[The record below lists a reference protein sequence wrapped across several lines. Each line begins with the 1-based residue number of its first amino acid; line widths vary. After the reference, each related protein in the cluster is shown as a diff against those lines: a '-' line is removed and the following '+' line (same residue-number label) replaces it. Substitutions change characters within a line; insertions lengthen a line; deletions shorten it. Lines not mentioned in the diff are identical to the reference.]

1 MVWWEDSMKN
11 RVGRVI
17 IGILAL
23 VLFGYY
29 TYKQEQI
36 RTHSMDPFIVSLGPA
51 VPLHPEGF
59 EEGVDMSADLAEAQQ
74 EPVQMSYSTP
84 APAEPAA
91 PAVPEA
97 AAVTPEPTTEPLRF
111 DLTGWEYVLV
121 NGDNSIGEYAPEN
134 LVYLNMTADETDFQ
148 TAYNPNR
155 IAVDA
160 RIAQPLLDMALGC
173 KAAGLPVF
181 LSSGYRSYSEQAA
194 NFTRSCQNNGISD
207 GKDANGHYITMPA
220 GCSEHQTG
228 LCCDITDRY
237 REIKNDEIFQTET
250 FQWLRDHCAEYGFIL
265 RFPTGKEDITGVM
278 NEGWHFRYVGLDAA
292 RYITDN
298 NLTLE
303 EFWQQFGDSV
313 NV

>member
-1 MVWWEDSMKN
+1 MKN
-11 RVGRVI
+11 RVGRAI

-23 VLFGYY
+23 VLFGFY
-29 TYKQEQI
+29 TYRQEQI
-36 RTHSMDPFIVSLGPA
+36 HWHSADVESWGPA
-51 VPLHPEGF
+51 TGLHPEGF
-59 EEGVDMSADLAEAQQ
+59 EAGVDMNAEQQ
-74 EPVQMSYSTP
+74 QAPVQMNFTTP
-84 APAEPAA
+84 EPAM

-97 AAVTPEPTTEPLRF
+97 PAELPEPTPEPLRF
-111 DLTGWEYVLV
+111 DMSDWKYMLV
-121 NGDNSIGEYAPEN
+121 NGDHSIDQYEPEN
-134 LVYLNMTADETDFQ
+134 LVYLNMTADETDLQ
-148 TAYNPNR
+148 TSYNPNR

-194 NFTRSCQNNGISD
+194 NFTRICQNNGISD

>member
-1 MVWWEDSMKN
+1 MKN
-11 RVGRVI
+11 RVGRII

-23 VLFGYY
+23 ILLGLY
-29 TYKQEQI
+29 TYRQEQLHW
-36 RTHSMDPFIVSLGPA
+36 HSVDVEAWGPA
-51 VPLHPEGF
+51 TGLHPEGF
-59 EEGVDMSADLAEAQQ
+59 DQGIVMNEEPQAPIQMEYAPAPTEAPAAP
-74 EPVQMSYSTP
+74 EVPAP
-84 APAEPAA
+84 APAEAA
-91 PAVPEA
+91 PAEQPV
-97 AAVTPEPTTEPLRF
+97 RF
-111 DLTGWEYVLV
+111 DLSDWKFMLV
-121 NGDNSIGEYAPEN
+121 NGDHSIDQYEPAN

-148 TAYNPNR
+148 TSYNPNR
-155 IAVDA
+155 IAVDE
-160 RIAQPLLDMALGC
+160 RIAQPLMDMALAC
-173 KAAGLPVF
+173 KAAGLPVY

-194 NFTRSCQNNGISD
+194 NFTRICQNNGISD
-207 GKDANGHYITMPA
+207 GKDSNGHYITMPA

-250 FQWLRDHCAEYGFIL
+250 FRWLRDHCADYGFIL

-298 NLTLE
+298 DLTLE
-303 EFWQQFGDSV
+303 EFWQQFGDGV

>member
-1 MVWWEDSMKN
+1 MKN

-23 VLFGYY
+23 ILFGYY

-36 RTHSMDPFIVSLGPA
+36 HSHSMDPFIVSLGPA

-59 EEGVDMSADLAEAQQ
+59 EEGVDMSADMAQAQQ
-74 EPVQMSYSTP
+74 EPVQMTYNTPTP
-84 APAEPAA
+84 AV
-91 PAVPEA
+91 PAVPELP
-97 AAVTPEPTTEPLRF
+97 AVTPEPTPEPLRF
-111 DLTGWEYVLV
+111 DLTGWEFVLV
-121 NGDNSIGEYAPEN
+121 NGDHSIGEYAPEN

-148 TAYNPNR
+148 TSYNPNR

-194 NFTRSCQNNGISD
+194 NFTRICQNNGISD

-278 NEGWHFRYVGLDAA
+278 NEGWHFRYVGLEAA

>member
-1 MVWWEDSMKN
+1 M
-11 RVGRVI
+11 
-17 IGILAL
+17 
-23 VLFGYY
+23 
-29 TYKQEQI
+29 
-36 RTHSMDPFIVSLGPA
+36 
-51 VPLHPEGF
+51 
-59 EEGVDMSADLAEAQQ
+59 
-74 EPVQMSYSTP
+74 
-84 APAEPAA
+84 

-97 AAVTPEPTTEPLRF
+97 PAAQPAEAVPTAEPQRF
-111 DLTGWEYVLV
+111 DLSGWEFMLV
-121 NGDNSIGEYAPEN
+121 NGDHSIDQYEPEN

-148 TAYNPNR
+148 TSYNPNR

-160 RIAQPLLDMALGC
+160 RIAQPLLDMALDC
-173 KAAGLPVF
+173 KAAGLPIF

-194 NFTRSCQNNGISD
+194 NFTRICQNNGITD

-250 FQWLRDHCAEYGFIL
+250 FRWLRDHCAEYGFIL

-278 NEGWHFRYVGLDAA
+278 NEGWHFRYVGLEAA

>member
-1 MVWWEDSMKN
+1 MKN
-11 RVGRVI
+11 RVGRAI

-23 VLFGYY
+23 VLFGFY
-29 TYKQEQI
+29 TYRQEQI
-36 RTHSMDPFIVSLGPA
+36 HWHSADVESWGPA
-51 VPLHPEGF
+51 TGLHPEGF
-59 EEGVDMSADLAEAQQ
+59 EAGVDMNAEQQ
-74 EPVQMSYSTP
+74 QAPVQMNFTTP
-84 APAEPAA
+84 EPAM

-97 AAVTPEPTTEPLRF
+97 PAELPEPTPEPLRF
-111 DLTGWEYVLV
+111 DMSDWKYMLV
-121 NGDNSIGEYAPEN
+121 NGDHSIDQYEPEN
-134 LVYLNMTADETDFQ
+134 LVYLNMTADETDLQ

-194 NFTRSCQNNGISD
+194 NFTRICQNNGITD

-250 FQWLRDHCAEYGFIL
+250 FRWLRDHCADYGFIL

-292 RYITDN
+292 RYIMDHD
-298 NLTLE
+298 LTLE
-303 EFWQQFGDSV
+303 EFWQQFGDGI

>member
-1 MVWWEDSMKN
+1 MKN

-59 EEGVDMSADLAEAQQ
+59 EAGVDMSADMEQAQQ
-74 EPVQMSYSTP
+74 EPVQVNYNTP
-84 APAEPAA
+84 APAAPAA
-91 PAVPEA
+91 PAAPEMP
-97 AAVTPEPTTEPLRF
+97 AVTPEPTPAPLRF
-111 DLTGWEYVLV
+111 DLTGWEFVLV

-160 RIAQPLLDMALGC
+160 RIAQPLMDMALAC

-194 NFTRSCQNNGISD
+194 NFARICQNNGISD

-250 FQWLRDHCAEYGFIL
+250 FRWLRDHCAEYGFIL